1 MAAGLRAAVLQ
12 QWGSQ
17 TSQPKPEASVQPPT
31 TGFANT
37 SRVKCS
43 SVLTLEEV
51 RRRFD
56 KTLQQT
62 SRYGVVADYARASPD
77 HDFVGLPAPPLRLR
91 QASPSA
97 PGPLREG
104 SPPTRQSGVHG
115 LPAWR
120 GLRRRQ
126 PRSESNTVTDQ
137 QARQDLQ
144 QSVQAV
150 AAEVGLPPAVSRVI
164 AEAVLRGRLPSN
176 PGVLLAQLL
185 RFQTGLQPLLGQR
198 AMHQVLRAQP
208 SLVMQAGE
216 LLTWHM
222 EELAGCFGALHA
234 ARMVCRSPGLL
245 ALPPTSMWQSLE
257 LLSCLLDCPI
267 EAATKVARRQST
279 LLLLPA
285 ACLEQRMLDLQD
297 VTGLGLSQLQRL
309 VLAQPSLLT
318 YHPATLAAN
327 MEALAVALHTAQP
340 AAAALATATVADLAA
355 VSQLAA
361 RSPALAM
368 LAPGSVATK
377 LAALAAML
385 GCSSSHAATLV
396 RRQPSL
402 LNMSSDLLIAKL
414 NQLATELACPASL
427 LPQQVSLPAMN
438 PKLHPKRSLPAAC
451 LTPNPTDPGPTD
463 PITPDPAGVALA
475 LANPALMTLAPGSL
489 SRKLAALQAVLQ
501 QVQLL
506 QVHGAPAGARTQQP
520 THVRPSLLTSL
531 GMTASGDSSQA
542 HCTASTGNQ
551 LTPSQ
556 PLTSQQRQPAYSLI
570 APYKPDDDADA
581 PSIDQ
586 QVCLGCMWR
595 QQLREASPRVRAA
608 LACFSCQRHQ
618 RLLRLG
624 VAVGSGS
631 SCCHDADALHSAA
644 LGADGSGLESGPGQG
659 SERSQ
664 PDPQG
669 EWRGRLSL
677 SRVLRMTDAEFAQLL
692 LTM

>member
-12 QWGSQ
+12 QWGNQ
-17 TSQPKPEASVQPPT
+17 TSQPKPEEIISVQPPT

-37 SRVKCS
+37 SRIKCS

-62 SRYGVVADYARASPD
+62 SRYGVVADYD
-77 HDFVGLPAPPLRLR
+77 HDFEGLPAPPLRLR
-91 QASPSA
+91 QSSPSA
-97 PGPLREG
+97 PGPLLREV

-126 PRSESNTVTDQ
+126 PRSESNTVTEQ
-137 QARQDLQ
+137 QAKQDLQ

-150 AAEVGLPPAVSRVI
+150 AAEVGLPPAVSRAI

-327 MEALAVALHTAQP
+327 MEALAVALHT
-340 AAAALATATVADLAA
+340 DLAA

-438 PKLHPKRSLPAAC
+438 PKLDPKLHPKRSLPAPC

-463 PITPDPAGVALA
+463 PNTPDPAGVALA

-506 QVHGAPAGARTQQP
+506 QVHGAPVGARTQRP

-531 GMTASGDSSQA
+531 GMTASWDSSQA

-551 LTPSQ
+551 LAPSQ
-556 PLTSQQRQPAYSLI
+556 HL
-570 APYKPDDDADA
+570 APHKSDDDADA

-624 VAVGSGS
+624 AAVGSGS

-669 EWRGRLSL
+669 EWRGRMSL

-692 LTM
+692 LTT